1 MTGSALQ
8 EFLRSLGA
16 PLAAVGVAPKSLA
29 DLRAAADA
37 LEPFKGLDLEQLA
50 DFLRR
55 ADESRRSGAVPL
67 IEVAGVESVRTAARD
82 LSESVGS
89 LGTADGRAAEERI
102 EQGRRELERAV
113 SQLAGQFGAAVKFTA
128 DRKWLPSLR
137 AKAESQRVAGALRRL
152 AARIT
157 APESYSDEGVKAEV
171 EALSG
176 TDAKALKA
184 ATTELGVAGTGKGR
198 KLVESV
204 LARMTGF
211 ENKPP
216 KAPRKAAK
224 PKADAAQVEEMSRT
238 IRELAERAGQ
248 SPGAVTAAE
257 VDPLIE
263 RLKAEFTAAQQ
274 KEIARA
280 ALGVSVRGGEEAI
293 VRIRG
298 RLLGA
303 QEILDSQDV

>member
-37 LEPFKGLDLEQLA
+37 LEPFHGLDLEQLA
-50 DFLRR
+50 GFLRR
-55 ADESRRSGAVPL
+55 ADEYRRSGAVPL
-67 IEVAGVESVRTAARD
+67 IEVAGVEAVRTAARD
-82 LSESVGS
+82 LSEAVQS
-89 LGTADGRAAEERI
+89 LGTADGQAAEERI

-113 SQLAGQFGAAVKFTA
+113 GQLAGQFGAAVKFTA
-128 DRKWLPSLR
+128 DRKWLPAIR
-137 AKAESQRVAGALRRL
+137 AKAEAQRVAAALRRL
-152 AARIT
+152 AARISS
-157 APESYSDEGVKAEV
+157 PEAYSDEGVKAEV
-171 EALSG
+171 EALAGS
-176 TDAKALKA
+176 DARAIKA
-184 ATTELGVAGTGKGR
+184 AATDLGVTATGKGT

-204 LARMTGF
+204 LAKLTGV

-238 IRELAERAGQ
+238 VRELAERAAQ

-263 RLKAEFTAAQQ
+263 RLKADFTATQQ
-274 KEIARA
+274 KEVARA
-280 ALGVSVRGGEEAI
+280 ALGVSARGGEEAI

-303 QEILDSQDV
+303 KEILDSQDV